1 MDFKTA
7 FREWNPPTERGD
19 SVAQNNLG
27 FLYDSGTGV
36 PEDDTKAVNWYKES
50 AGQGFCKAQYN
61 LAHYEEE
68 ETLQLNY

>member
-1 MDFKTA
+1 VDFKTA

-50 AGQGFCKAQYN
+50 QRDKAFVK
-61 LAHYEEE
+61 LSI
-68 ETLQLNY
+68 T